1 MSRLGWQLIG
11 VLALLA
17 LVWFHGMTKG
27 KEWTQAEWDAANVA
41 AERQAQ
47 QQAEQNRKTA
57 LDAAAR
63 FESTRQRLSAENR
76 RARDALSVALRA
88 PISCDDKG
96 APYALADLPVPAAV
110 VDRLRQ
116 SANDRG
122 PD

>member
-1 MSRLGWQLIG
+1 MTRTAWQICG
-11 VLALLA
+11 VAILLA
-17 LVWFHGMTKG
+17 VVWAHGMTKG
-27 KEWTQAEWDAANVA
+27 KAWVQADWEKANVA
-41 AERQAQ
+41 AERAAQ
-47 QQAEQNRKTA
+47 QQAEKNHKTA

-63 FESTRQRLSAENR
+63 FESTRQRLSAENK

-96 APYALADLPVPAAV
+96 APYALADLPLPPAV
-110 VDRLRQ
+110 FDRLRQ